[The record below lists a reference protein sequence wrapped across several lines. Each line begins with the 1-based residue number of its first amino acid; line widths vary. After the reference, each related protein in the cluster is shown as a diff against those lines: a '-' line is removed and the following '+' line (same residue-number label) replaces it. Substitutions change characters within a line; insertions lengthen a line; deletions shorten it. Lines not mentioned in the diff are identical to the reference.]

1 MAADRPRYLPFTGD
15 GSRLRMGLRPLDLR
29 QWVEVDEDFDVMWD
43 EQRAVLDSH
52 HHEVIAVAEQGDRST
67 TDACSELLDVL
78 AQHLAETE
86 PQRFTLRGDW
96 VEVAGHDERIPWR
109 PAALEA
115 SGQHPI
121 EAAGRLTQEDWC
133 VQMPDPSGVWRLA
146 AASVCFPT
154 RWVLGEKIGRSMRV
168 VHDPVTG
175 YESQLADPVDR
186 FFDQVGVDRPRWR
199 ANWNLMDDP
208 TLFQPGGKFRT
219 TPSST
224 LRPDTAGD
232 RVWLRVERQTLRRL
246 PRTGA
251 VVFGIRIHQDPLSTL
266 SDRPDDLARLAA
278 TIESLPAGSDL
289 HKSIGV
295 VAPAV
300 LSWIADRVGRTNG

>member
-1 MAADRPRYLPFTGD
+1 MPADRPRYLPFTGD
-15 GSRLRMGLRPLDLR
+15 GARLRMGLRPLDLR
-29 QWVEVDEDFDVMWD
+29 QWVEVDEDFDAMWD
-43 EQRAVLDSH
+43 EQRAVLTAH
-52 HHEVIAVAEQGDRST
+52 HSEVIAVAERGDRST
-67 TDACSELLDVL
+67 MDACSELLEVL
-78 AQHLAETE
+78 AQHLAQIE
-86 PQRFTLRGDW
+86 PQRFTVTDDW

-109 PAALEA
+109 PTALAA

-133 VQMPDPSGVWRLA
+133 VQLPGPSGQWRLA

-154 RWVLGEKIGRSMRV
+154 RWVLSEKIGRSMRA
-168 VHDPVTG
+168 VHGPVTG

-208 TLFQPGGKFRT
+208 TLYQPDGKFRSEA
-219 TPSST
+219 SST
-224 LRPDTAGD
+224 LRADNVGD

-266 SDRPDDLARLAA
+266 SDRPEDLARLAA
-278 TIESLPAGSDL
+278 TIESLPSGSDL

-300 LSWIADRVGRTNG
+300 LDWIDRRLHGGDT